1 MECLRSIPRGP
12 SAESRYC
19 LRTACRQKMST
30 YHATMKIMRT
40 GKTMPHLAYI
50 TRTGKYR
57 GKAEDLVF
65 TKSENLPVWAKD
77 ARDYWEEA
85 DRQTEEKRQKAEK
98 SGSKL
103 PPDHTGRTWDF
114 ALPNE
119 LSREELIAFTDQY
132 LKEEFPNLPYTYAIH
147 EKDSAVYEEK
157 NPHVH
162 VMFGEYI
169 IDDRSRNLTR
179 DEFFQRH
186 ILSKKGNEYG
196 GAQRT
201 WEYAK
206 GGSKKL
212 RQTRRHLA
220 EAINRA
226 YREKGLPQ
234 RVTEKSIEVQRK
246 EALREGN
253 IQKAET
259 LDRTKPKRLAPRKF
273 KKYEHVISRKVR
285 IGWEHADLSDVTD
298 SDVRARI
305 CQEYEK
311 QIHEEAM
318 DRMTRQQL
326 MTPTSREK
334 REAVQEKLA
343 EMNAYRLCLPA
354 EKTEYST
361 SQELAE
367 AELRDR
373 EMMFSI
379 SADDAPA
386 RPIQKE
392 KYKTTLTRELEQLEM
407 RLLREAPE
415 KEKIREY
422 AVRLYAE
429 KEAEARLTS
438 LREKGK
444 TEPVPQEERDAA
456 YGLRDLARA
465 ARLRAQRAGIT
476 REFIEAHQKEIAD
489 YLRQLQLLN
498 TVEHDPAEKKTPR
511 KKRLNARVLEMMQEY
526 KAELFR
532 WNDNLRKDETY
543 RAKLEKQRETLEK
556 CIKRKHVSPAV
567 KKSLRDLLTKT
578 EKTHDRIL
586 IRRGS
591 LKNEDE
597 RLEALEKAAQRIEQ
611 TYITSFYEL
620 TPHTKD
626 YYIRRRIE
634 ELTGREGKELK
645 EKLRAQLSLKKY
657 NEKQG
662 ADTAENDRKITEL
675 RRSLSE
681 LEALNDSR
689 EVMDRWAEAAARDS
703 WKSWPE
709 NRKKL
714 RRIEDAVK
722 AYCRSPL
729 IPSYERKRLTR
740 LLEKYQPK
748 TSRQKILDDAIKM
761 KFAEFEK
768 RVKETLPR
776 SEKSYLMEIVR
787 KESHGKMQ
795 AAEAELR
802 WLNKE
807 MRRTE
812 KQEPDNFRKILNLEV
827 RIEEA
832 QAQKNELFE
841 KYATPEARK
850 EAGTRRREAQLHTA
864 ETVEML
870 RKEQL
875 HLAEKELSRKHLS
888 PEASKY
894 CMEILMRTTKRIDH
908 LDADLFRRLQRNRLR
923 NRMNFRVQALDLKM
937 QNRIAD
943 LAPDITDIPKVGTG
957 RADFHVRHDQ
967 ELER

>member
-1 MECLRSIPRGP
+1 
-12 SAESRYC
+12 
-19 LRTACRQKMST
+19 
-30 YHATMKIMRT
+30 
-40 GKTMPHLAYI
+40 MPHLAYI

-57 GKAEDLVF
+57 GKSEDLVF
-65 TKSENLPVWAKD
+65 TKSENLPEWAKD
-77 ARDYWEEA
+77 ARDFWNEAEKRTESKREEA
-85 DRQTEEKRQKAEK
+85 KEK
-98 SGSKL
+98 GSKI
-103 PPDHTGRTWDF
+103 PPERVGRTWDF

-119 LSREELIAFTDQY
+119 LSREELVAFTDRY

-147 EKDSAVYEEK
+147 EKNSAVYEEK

-169 IDDRSRNLTR
+169 MDNRSRNLTR

-196 GAQRT
+196 GARKT
-201 WEYAK
+201 RDYCGK
-206 GGSKKL
+206 GVSGKL

-259 LDRTKPKRLAPRKF
+259 LDRTKPKRLSPKKF
-273 KKYEHVISRKVR
+273 KKYERVISHKVR

-343 EMNAYRLCLPA
+343 EINAYRLCLPA
-354 EKTEYST
+354 VKTEYST
-361 SQELAE
+361 AQDLAE
-367 AELRDR
+367 AELRNR

-392 KYKTTLTRELEQLEM
+392 KYKTTLTRELEHLEM

-429 KEAEARLTS
+429 KEAETRLVS
-438 LREKGK
+438 LREKEK
-444 TEPVPQEERDAA
+444 TEPVPQQERDDA
-456 YGLRDLARA
+456 YGLRDLART

-476 REFIEAHQKEIAD
+476 RDFIEAHQEEITK

-498 TVEHDPAEKKTPR
+498 TVERDQAEKETPR
-511 KKRLNARVLEMMQEY
+511 KDRLNARVLEMMQEY

-532 WNDNLRKDETY
+532 WNNALRKDETY
-543 RAKLEKQRETLEK
+543 RAELQKQRKTLEK
-556 CIKRKHVSPAV
+556 CTKRKNVSPAV
-567 KKSLRDLLTKT
+567 KKSLRDLLAKT
-578 EKTHDRIL
+578 EKPHDRIM
-586 IRRGS
+586 IRRGA
-591 LKNEDE
+591 LENEDE
-597 RLEALEKAAQRIEQ
+597 RLESLENAAHRIEQ

-626 YYIRRRIE
+626 YYIRRRME
-634 ELTGREGKELK
+634 ELAGREGKELK

-662 ADTAENDRKITEL
+662 ADTAENDRKIAEL

-681 LEALNDSR
+681 LEALGDSR
-689 EVMDRWAEAAARDS
+689 EVMERWAEEAARDS
-703 WKSWPE
+703 WESWPE

-714 RRIEDAVK
+714 RRIEDTVK

-729 IPSYERKRLTR
+729 IPSYEQKRLAR

-748 TSRQKILDDAIKM
+748 TSRQKLLDDAVKM
-761 KFAEFEK
+761 KFTEFEK
-768 RVKETLPR
+768 RVRESLPR

-787 KESHGKMQ
+787 RKSQGKMQ
-795 AAEAELR
+795 AAEAEIR

-807 MRRTE
+807 MRRVE

-827 RIEEA
+827 RIGEA
-832 QAQKNELFE
+832 EARKNELLE
-841 KYATPEARK
+841 KYATPEAK
-850 EAGTRRREAQLHTA
+850 EEARTRRREAQLHTA
-864 ETVEML
+864 DTVEAL
-870 RKEQL
+870 RQEQL

-888 PEASKY
+888 PEAKKY
-894 CMEILMRTTKRIDH
+894 CMNVLLRTTKRTDRY
-908 LDADLFRRLQRNRLR
+908 DAELKRRLERTRRPNRI
-923 NRMNFRVQALDLKM
+923 NVRVKALDLKM
-937 QNRIAD
+937 QNQIAD
-943 LAPDITDIPKVGTG
+943 LVPDMADIPKVGTG